1 MKRAY
6 RFVCLIVAAGILGV
20 AFFPQRPLSA
30 EDGDPESPWM
40 EIEKAAR
47 ASTLSELAKLVY
59 NQAFNFE
66 GLSATTADEVIDRM
80 VRHEELYRRKS
91 TGGVPEINVVRAVN
105 AMLDRFD
112 APAYAYT
119 DVYEVRRLQLGMVG
133 ELPSLVAHELPGSEE
148 ADAKQSIN
156 PTLSPIE
163 AVLVAGTLAHQ
174 KQHNG
179 EFLFTFDEQL
189 KRWSDPQYGNT
200 LAVNDARVE
209 EVRASVEKGAL
220 TMSPSDLL
228 DLPNRFLDDLGIHP

>member
-1 MKRAY
+1 EQKWTATRPGNRIEDESWGPASIEPLRRPMLVHTKEEKMKRAY

-119 DVYEVRRLQLGMVG
+119 DVYEVRRLQLGMV
-133 ELPSLVAHELPGSEE
+133 
-148 ADAKQSIN
+148 
-156 PTLSPIE
+156 
-163 AVLVAGTLAHQ
+163 
-174 KQHNG
+174 
-179 EFLFTFDEQL
+179 
-189 KRWSDPQYGNT
+189 
-200 LAVNDARVE
+200 
-209 EVRASVEKGAL
+209 
-220 TMSPSDLL
+220 
-228 DLPNRFLDDLGIHP
+228 